1 MSRFHLRPLFTVSL
15 AFSAVLSL
23 FGAHSAA
30 LAQGVTTQQQATA
43 DKVAQAGI
51 PLSELAADAPDSYTV
66 KRGDTLWDISK
77 LFLKS
82 PWRWP
87 ELWGMNK
94 TAVRNPHLIYPG
106 QILVLERTA
115 DGKAVLRMGRQVGSN
130 SGTGAEAGIT
140 KLSPSIRA
148 EPLTLGAIASVPM
161 HLIGPFL
168 TEAVIFDSNELE
180 SAPRVVATQ
189 AGRMLVSKG
198 EVAYVRGDV
207 DAARNWQMFRAPK
220 PLRDPQSGRILG
232 FEARH
237 VGVAE
242 VIRRGEANA
251 GAGLGAGGKDL
262 VVPHSIRV
270 TSLREEADVGV
281 RLAPLPARDT
291 DAFAP
296 HSPESPVE
304 GRVVSIYGDGQVAGQ
319 NHIVAINRGAQ
330 DGMQRGHVLALW
342 TKGGIKRDTTHLDR
356 ATLALPDE
364 RHGTLFV
371 FRVFERVSYAL
382 ILQAEQ
388 PVQAGDRFSQP

>member
-1 MSRFHLRPLFTVSL
+1 MSRFNHRPPFAISLGLSAALALFAAGSP
-15 AFSAVLSL
+15 
-23 FGAHSAA
+23 A
-30 LAQGVTTQQQATA
+30 LAQGVTAQQQATA
-43 DKVAQAGI
+43 NKVAEAGI
-51 PLSELAADAPDSYTV
+51 PLSELAANAPDSYTV

-94 TAVRNPHLIYPG
+94 AAVRNPHLIYPG

-115 DGKAVLRMGRQVGSN
+115 DGKAVLRMGKQVGGPGSAA
-130 SGTGAEAGIT
+130 GEAGIT
-140 KLSPSIRA
+140 KLSPSVRA

-161 HLIGPFL
+161 QLIGPFL
-168 TEAVIFDSNELE
+168 TDAVVFDSNELE

-207 DAARNWQMFRAPK
+207 DAARNWQMFRSPK
-220 PLRDPQSGRILG
+220 PLRDPQTGQVLG

-242 VIRRGEANA
+242 IMRRGEGAA
-251 GAGLGAGGKDL
+251 GSGLGADGKDL
-262 VVPHSIRV
+262 VVPHTIRV

-291 DAFAP
+291 EAFAP
-296 HSPESPVE
+296 HSPNGPVD
-304 GRVVSIYGDGQVAGQ
+304 GRIVSIYGDGKVAGQ
-319 NHIVAINRGAQ
+319 NQIVAINRGAQ
-330 DGMQRGHVLALW
+330 DGMERGHVLALW
-342 TKGGIKRDTTHLDR
+342 AKGGIKRDSTTGDR
-356 ATLALPDE
+356 ATLAIPDE